1 MITFFA
7 LQAEQR
13 FGVKSK
19 EAERFLKFAVVGT
32 IGFIV
37 DFGLLFVLKELVGL
51 ESTVLANTISFCAA
65 VVSNFT
71 LNRFWTY
78 PDSRS
83 KRLRAQLSQFTLV
96 SIVGLL
102 INDLIV
108 HFLEHPFQLLL
119 DSSFTFLP
127 VAGYIPA
134 KIVATIV
141 VLFWN
146 FFINRH
152 WTYND
157 IQ

>member
-7 LQAEQR
+7 LQAEQH

-37 DFGLLFVLKELVGL
+37 DFGLLFFLKEFVGL
-51 ESTVLANTISFCAA
+51 ESTVLANTISFSAA

-71 LNRFWTY
+71 FNRFWTY
-78 PDSRS
+78 PDSRTKKLGS
-83 KRLRAQLSQFTLV
+83 QLIQFTMV
-96 SIVGLL
+96 SLIGLL

-108 HFLEHPFQLLL
+108 HFLEHPFQLLV
-119 DSSFTFLP
+119 DSSLTFLP

-134 KIVATIV
+134 KVVATIV

-146 FFINRH
+146 FFVNRR

-157 IQ
+157 VQ

>member
-37 DFGLLFVLKELVGL
+37 DFGLLFILKEFVGV
-51 ESTVLANTISFCAA
+51 ESTILANTISFSAA

-71 LNRFWTY
+71 FNRFWTY
-78 PDSRS
+78 HDSRTKKLGS
-83 KRLRAQLSQFTLV
+83 QLVQFTMV
-96 SIVGLL
+96 SLIGLL

-119 DSSFTFLP
+119 DSNLTFLP
-127 VAGYIPA
+127 VDGYIPA
-134 KIVATIV
+134 KVIATIV

-146 FFINRH
+146 FFVNRR

-157 IQ
+157 VK